1 MVDGVGPSLFRTARF
16 HATVAL
22 VWRENPD
29 HPGIGELLPA
39 VDEHLPQLWERASSI
54 SEDQA
59 PWIFVLGLL
68 LESEGPATL
77 QRSVRD
83 FLSSKVDALLH
94 LLAQAVE
101 RDDAQTPQHI
111 QALMYVLGQLNEHR
125 AAILDRSTRIFPA
138 GTEWAQAAQQLFS
151 EDRPARF
158 TRSVI
163 AYLGAGAAGT
173 IVPDRL
179 PLLEAALACPGCG
192 SALAIQAEPAAMVCT
207 SCHSSFAFQGDIIDL
222 RSAELRE
229 AADAEFD
236 QGLVDRYE
244 SMTRPRFVRT
254 MSRDWGRSLTP
265 EVEEAYLTRHLH
277 ADEGLVLDLA
287 CGAGGWTEM
296 VGRQVGA
303 ERVLAL
309 DVSLPMVQ
317 SCLRRVPSAIGICGD
332 AMRLPLQDA
341 SLAGANCSDALQA
354 IPDPGAALRE
364 VSRCLRPG
372 APFTAFT
379 FVQGDTLYRY
389 FQHRVPLHARH
400 LFTPGR
406 LRGLLA
412 DAGLELLDWSQRG
425 LAVFLTARRA

>member
-1 MVDGVGPSLFRTARF
+1 MVDGGGPSLLRTARF
-16 HATVAL
+16 HATVAA
-22 VWRENPD
+22 VWRENSEQ
-29 HPGIGELLPA
+29 PGSGELLPA
-39 VDEHLPQLWERASSI
+39 VDEQLIHLWEQACSTAADSS
-54 SEDQA
+54 S
-59 PWIFVLGLL
+59 WLFLLGLL
-68 LESEGPATL
+68 LEAEGPATL
-77 QRSVRD
+77 RRSVRD
-83 FLSSKVDALLH
+83 FLSSRVDALLH
-94 LLAQAVE
+94 LLAQTVE
-101 RDDAQTPQHI
+101 RDDAHTARRI
-111 QALMYVLGQLNEHR
+111 QALMYVLGQLSEHR
-125 AAILDRSTRIFPA
+125 AGMLERCSSIFPA
-138 GTEWAQAAQQLFS
+138 DTEWAQAAQQLFA

-158 TRSVI
+158 TRSII
-163 AYLGAGAAGT
+163 AYLGAGAAGS

-179 PLLEAALACPGCG
+179 PLLEAALACPECR
-192 SALAIQAEPAAMVCT
+192 SALAIHAESAHL
-207 SCHSSFAFQGDIIDL
+207 SCASCDVHFAFCGDIIDL
-222 RSAELRE
+222 RSVELRE

-236 QGLVDRYE
+236 QALVDRYE

-254 MSRDWGRSLTP
+254 MSRDWGRTLTP
-265 EVEEAYLTRHLH
+265 DVEEAYLARHLH
-277 ADEGLVLDLA
+277 VGEGLVLDLA

-317 SCLRRVPSAIGICGD
+317 SCVRRVPSAIGICGD
-332 AMRLPLQDA
+332 ATRLPLQDA

-364 VSRCLRPG
+364 VGRCLQPG

-379 FVQGDTLYRY
+379 FVQGDALYRY

-400 LFTPGR
+400 LFTPAQ